1 MKTSDLGARIV
12 AGVPAAI
19 FALFI
24 VLQGGWWFAGG
35 AIALGLICLHEL
47 FEMFRDIPTA
57 RLAGFLAVIALGIV
71 ALQGEREDI
80 VLVMVALLPVLF
92 LLTVGGPASAGGA
105 FGMALV
111 VLGVA
116 WIGMG
121 IAHAIML
128 RELPHGG
135 GIVGAVLIGTFVGD
149 TGAYF
154 GGRAIGR
161 TKLAPRIS
169 PNKTVE
175 GLVCGILTA
184 VLAVWIVNW
193 YQDWIDTPD
202 ALLLGLGV
210 AIAAPLGDLFESFVK
225 RDAGTKDT
233 GRLFGAH
240 GGALDRLDA
249 VLFSLIVGFYVWKA
263 MGA

>member
-1 MKTSDLGARIV
+1 M
-12 AGVPAAI
+12 AI
-19 FALFI
+19 
-24 VLQGGWWFAGG
+24 
-35 AIALGLICLHEL
+35 
-47 FEMFRDIPTA
+47 
-57 RLAGFLAVIALGIV
+57 
-71 ALQGEREDI
+71 
-80 VLVMVALLPVLF
+80 
-92 LLTVGGPASAGGA
+92 
-105 FGMALV
+105 V
-111 VLGVA
+111 VLGVF
-116 WIGMG
+116 WIGLA

-161 TKLAPRIS
+161 TRLAPRIS

-175 GLVCGILTA
+175 GLACGIVTA

-193 YQDWIDTPD
+193 YQDWIDTPQ

-225 RDAGTKDT
+225 RDAG
-233 GRLFGAH
+233 
-240 GGALDRLDA
+240 
-249 VLFSLIVGFYVWKA
+249 
-263 MGA
+263 

>member
-1 MKTSDLGARIV
+1 MRTSDLGARIA
-12 AGVPAAI
+12 AGIPAAV

-24 VLQGGWWFAGG
+24 VLQGGWWFAAG
-35 AIALGLICLHEL
+35 AIVLGLICAHEL
-47 FEMFRDIPTA
+47 FGMFRDVPAA
-57 RLAGFLAVIALGIV
+57 RLAGFLAIIALGVV
-71 ALQGEREDI
+71 ALEGEREDI
-80 VLVMVALLPVLF
+80 ALVLVALLPVLF
-92 LLTVGGPASAGGA
+92 LLTVAGPAAQGGA

-111 VLGVA
+111 VLAVV
-116 WIGMG
+116 WIGLA

-135 GIVGAVLIGTFVGD
+135 GILGAVLIGTFVGD

-161 TKLAPRIS
+161 TRLAPRIS

-193 YQDWIDTPD
+193 YQDWIDTPQ

-210 AIAAPLGDLFESFVK
+210 AIAAPLGDLFESFIK

-233 GRLFGAH
+233 GKLFGAH

-249 VLFSLIVGFYVWKA
+249 VLFSLIVGFYIWRA
-263 MGA
+263 ML